1 MIARWAA
8 LLALV
13 PLLSQDPTEAT
24 EAKVFRGSAGGALP
38 YRLYRPKGH
47 DSGAKFPLLLFL
59 HGAGERGDDN
69 AAQLKHGIRQFL
81 AQQDKNPCFIVA
93 PQCPKNVWWSALR
106 RGEMPQLQEKPTEP
120 MALTIELV
128 DALRKEL
135 PLDETRLY
143 VTGLSMGG
151 YGTWDLLCRRPEL
164 FAAGVPVCGGGDP
177 SKAAL
182 IAKVPQWIFHGD
194 KDTAVPVDFSRAMA
208 EALKK
213 AGGEPKYTEYP
224 GVGHNSWDKAYGD
237 PELYA
242 WLFAQKRK

>member
-1 MIARWAA
+1 MIAKWIAV
-8 LLALV
+8 LSLVLAV
-13 PLLSQDPTEAT
+13 QDPAELT
-24 EAKVFRGSAGGALP
+24 EAKTFKGASGATLP
-38 YRLYRPKGH
+38 YRIYRPKPADAGK
-47 DSGAKFPLLLFL
+47 KFPLLLFL

-69 AAQLKHGIRQFL
+69 AIQLKHGIRQFL
-81 AQQDKNPCFIVA
+81 AQQEKTPCVIVA
-93 PQCPKNVWWSALR
+93 PQCPKNLSWAAIR
-106 RGEMPQLQEKPTEP
+106 RGETPRLLEKPSEP
-120 MALTIELV
+120 AALTLELV

-135 PLDETRLY
+135 PLDESRLY

-164 FAAGVPVCGGGDP
+164 FAAGVPICGGGDP

-194 KDTAVPVDFSRAMA
+194 KDTAVPVDSSRTMV
-208 EALKK
+208 EALKT

-237 PELYA
+237 PELYT